1 MNEQLKAFAAATHNE
16 FCDPEY
22 KDGKW
27 LVGAVET
34 LETLEQFVESS
45 RKWAMHTAPKSGEIG
60 GFKFIAWN
68 SCQGRTGQARRSMS
82 VVDLGD
88 VRFAIEADLSMY

>member
-22 KDGKW
+22 KDGEW

-34 LETLEQFVESS
+34 HETIEQFAESS
-45 RKWAMHTAPKSGEIG
+45 RNWAMRTAPKYGEIG

-68 SCQGRTGQARRSMS
+68 SCQAVKGQARRSMS
-82 VVDLGD
+82 IVDLGD
-88 VRFAIEADLSMY
+88 VRFAIDVDLSMY